1 MTPDRDAASIAYR
14 FIVWGRVCPF
24 GGIRI
29 GESVGCCRFGFP
41 GCACMDWLMDF
52 DERGWVDLFSGYEP
66 EPIPDG
72 TFEDFNE

>member
-1 MTPDRDAASIAYR
+1 
-14 FIVWGRVCPF
+14 
-24 GGIRI
+24 
-29 GESVGCCRFGFP
+29 
-41 GCACMDWLMDF
+41 MDWLMDF